1 MKLTVAY
8 DFLPKTPSAHAAV
21 VMDHFGIGFETGRH
35 VIADGLEL
43 PIQRGDIV
51 CFTGPS
57 GSGKSSLMRAAAEQ
71 LASKPGFRSP
81 QVNIDALELGDR
93 ILIDGLGLPVDEA
106 LPLLAACGLGE
117 AQLLLRTPHELSDG
131 QRYRFRL
138 AKAFAM
144 KPIWIVADEFT
155 AALDRTLAKAIA
167 FNLRKLA
174 TRTGIGCLLATTHE
188 DVLEDLQPNVHVAC
202 RLDGAIHV
210 PAHGVQPVGFGGVK
224 KKDISFANEL
234 WISRGSRC
242 DWSYF
247 ARWHYRSH
255 NLGVVRHVTVL
266 WHGRE
271 PIGICVFTSPALALA
286 QRSRYFGLSGR
297 WSKVRVQAL
306 NRQLVTL
313 SRVVLH
319 PTYRGA
325 GIAAAFIRAS
335 CRSCPWPWIESLA
348 EMGRLNPFFERA
360 GFRRVGVNVSR
371 SLGSD
376 RDTGKRSRAKHSAIY
391 GGRRHGETRRR
402 LVTVETHEKSR
413 YAEPAYFI
421 FDNRG

>member
-224 KKDISFANEL
+224 KKTSASQTSSGSPAVPDATGRIS
-234 WISRGSRC
+234 
-242 DWSYF
+242 
-247 ARWHYRSH
+247 
-255 NLGVVRHVTVL
+255 LGGITAVTTSASS
-266 WHGRE
+266 G
-271 PIGICVFTSPALALA
+271 TSPCCGTGESRSGSACSPRRHS
-286 QRSRYFGLSGR
+286 RSRSGR
-297 WSKVRVQAL
+297 GTSAC
-306 NRQLVTL
+306 
-313 SRVVLH
+313 
-319 PTYRGA
+319 RG
-325 GIAAAFIRAS
+325 
-335 CRSCPWPWIESLA
+335 
-348 EMGRLNPFFERA
+348 
-360 GFRRVGVNVSR
+360 
-371 SLGSD
+371 
-376 RDTGKRSRAKHSAIY
+376 
-391 GGRRHGETRRR
+391 GGR
-402 LVTVETHEKSR
+402 K
-413 YAEPAYFI
+413 
-421 FDNRG
+421 